1 MPSAKTIRQFLG
13 GGGNFPNIDSARR
26 PFLFGKYGW
35 DIFFWCGFRN
45 FQVPNFDPQKWVAPC
60 FEWSL
65 DRILRNQKKSDPEKI
80 STMRDV
86 DLPPKYHQ
94 GCCHLFFG
102 LSKEWVEKSMVGNQ
116 TSMIFLHI
124 LGPNLK

>member
-45 FQVPNFDPQKWVAPC
+45 FQVPNFDPKNGSPLVLNGVEFGPSFGGFFQPQKTRGHSQLPGMNPRRIG
-60 FEWSL
+60 
-65 DRILRNQKKSDPEKI
+65 DRILRNQ
-80 STMRDV
+80 
-86 DLPPKYHQ
+86 
-94 GCCHLFFG
+94 
-102 LSKEWVEKSMVGNQ
+102 
-116 TSMIFLHI
+116 
-124 LGPNLK
+124 